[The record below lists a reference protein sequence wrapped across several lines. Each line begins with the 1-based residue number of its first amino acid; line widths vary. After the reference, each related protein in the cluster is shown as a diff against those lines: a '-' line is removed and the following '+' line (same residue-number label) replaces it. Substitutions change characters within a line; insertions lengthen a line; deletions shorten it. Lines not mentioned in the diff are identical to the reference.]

1 MDLQIVEWVQSFR
14 NSGLDVF
21 FSIVTEFGDETVF
34 IIITSLLYWSVNK
47 DFGYRFAMVFLGSVV
62 LNDVLKTLI
71 ARPRPFNLDS
81 VESVTEPTE
90 GYSLPSGHAQNST
103 IQAWILGER
112 FGSLTR
118 YVRPG
123 LVLFVLLVSFSRI
136 YLGQH
141 YLSDVIVGI
150 GVASL
155 YYLGIRYL
163 QPRFSSWGNNALIG
177 IGMGLLILMILFPEK
192 NLWISVA
199 GLVGGTIGYR
209 LEQRFI
215 QFNVS
220 SSLIIHGLKFV
231 LGISVTLGLQE
242 GLKLVLP
249 YGIDNEL
256 VILILDFIRYMLLV
270 MWITVGAPA
279 LFKRLFKTKAA

>member
-1 MDLQIVEWVQSFR
+1 MDLQIVEWVQSYR
-14 NSGLDVF
+14 NTGLDVF
-21 FSIVTEFGDETVF
+21 FSVVTEFGDETVF

-47 DFGYRFAMVFLGSVV
+47 DFGYRFAMVFLGSVI

-71 ARPRPFNLDS
+71 ARPRPFTLDS

-103 IQAWILGER
+103 IQAWVLNER
-112 FGSLTR
+112 FGSLLR
-118 YVRPG
+118 FVRPG
-123 LVLFVLLVSFSRI
+123 LILFVFLVSFSRI

-141 YLSDVIVGI
+141 YLSDVILGI
-150 GVASL
+150 GVASA
-155 YYLGIRYL
+155 YYLAVKYL
-163 QPRFSSWGNNALIG
+163 QPRFAASGNKVLIG
-177 IGMGLLILMILFPEK
+177 LGLVLLLLMVLFPEK

-220 SSLIIHGLKFV
+220 SSLLVHILKFV
-231 LGISVTLGLQE
+231 VGISITLGLQE

-249 YGIDNEL
+249 YGIENEW

-279 LFKRLFKTKAA
+279 IFKRLFKTKAA

>member
-1 MDLQIVEWVQSFR
+1 MDLQIVEWVQTFR
-14 NSGLDVF
+14 TAGLDVF
-21 FSIVTEFGDETVF
+21 FSVVTEFGDETVF

-71 ARPRPFNLDS
+71 ARPRPFTLDS
-81 VESVTEPTE
+81 VESVTDPTE

-103 IQAWILGER
+103 IQAWVLNER
-112 FGSLTR
+112 FGSLHR

-123 LVLFVLLVSFSRI
+123 LIVFVLLVSFSRI

-141 YLSDVIVGI
+141 YLSDVLMGIV
-150 GVASL
+150 VASL
-155 YYLGIRYL
+155 YYFGIKYL

-177 IGMGLLILMILFPEK
+177 IGMSLVILMILFPEK

-209 LEQRFI
+209 LEQRYI

-220 SSLIIHGLKFV
+220 SSLLIHGLKFL
-231 LGISVTLGLQE
+231 LGISITLGLQE
-242 GLKLVLP
+242 GLKVVLP
-249 YGIDNEL
+249 YGIENEMIIL
-256 VILILDFIRYMLLV
+256 VLDFIRYMLLV

-279 LFKRLFKTKAA
+279 VFKRLFKTKAA